1 MLLRCYYS
9 GRVVCKNFALCGMHV
24 ASIYM
29 WLFCPLS
36 AGFGRRDV
44 VEHLIQQ
51 GAKVDTQDDGKCNCH
66 GNNVDSPSD
75 HVKLAANYPHL

>member
-1 MLLRCYYS
+1 VWYACSVHLHVVILLPC
-9 GRVVCKNFALCGMHV
+9 L
-24 ASIYM
+24 
-29 WLFCPLS
+29 

-66 GNNVDSPSD
+66 GNNVDSPGD
-75 HVKLAANYPHL
+75 HMKLAANYPHL